1 MMIVEIDNTF
11 KSYGKAVAVNGVSLK
26 IEKGERVVILGP
38 SGCGKTTILRM
49 LAGFIHPDKGRI
61 AIDGF
66 AVANNGKCLVEPE
79 NRQVG
84 MVFQDLALWPHMN
97 VYKNLAFGL
106 KAKKV
111 SKKERG
117 GRIDEILEK
126 VQMTPFRNAYPG
138 DLSGGQQQRIALAR
152 ALVMQPKI
160 LLMDEPL
167 SSLDIDLNLLLRK
180 EILRLQEELA
190 ITMLYVTHD
199 RDEAFSLASRIVI
212 MECGKIRKIGTVNEI
227 TAYLAGL
234 SIGDN

>member
-1 MMIVEIDNTF
+1 MLLEIDNVF
-11 KSYGKAVAVNGVSLK
+11 KSYGKAVAVNGVSLN

-49 LAGFIHPDKGRI
+49 VAGFIHPDKGRI

-97 VYKNLAFGL
+97 VYENLAFGL

-111 SKKERG
+111 SKKERR

-167 SSLDIDLNLLLRK
+167 SSLDIDLNLLLRR
-180 EILRLQEELA
+180 EIVSLQEEFG

-199 RDEAFSLASRIVI
+199 RDEAFSLATRIVVMGRGRI
-212 MECGKIRKIGTVNEI
+212 KKTGTVNEI
-227 TAYLAGL
+227 SENL
-234 SIGDN
+234 STLSGE